1 MSVKS
6 RWVVG
11 ALVFGLAGSAVAY
24 VGFGASG
31 HRRDRDK
38 VATPERAATE
48 RADKGQDVERL
59 SAELALMRREINHL
73 RDRESEQKAPEAAEP
88 PATGAEEVD
97 PQKLRAEHE
106 EADRQ
111 WKDHMAEVA
120 MDFEQETVDRTFSTK
135 ATAAVEQEL
144 QNNPVIQA
152 AAGKVECRTHTCRL
166 EIRDARN
173 SDVSKQLQMFV
184 HKIGPTLPRAQA
196 DEVSDPNGQTH
207 LVLYM
212 TDQEPVAQGPNK

>member
-24 VGFGASG
+24 LGSDAST
-31 HRRDRDK
+31 HRRDRNEAAAK
-38 VATPERAATE
+38 ESAATD
-48 RADKGQDVERL
+48 RADQGQDVERL
-59 SAELALMRREINHL
+59 RAELALLRGELNHL
-73 RDRESEQKAPEAAEP
+73 RDRESEQKAPEAAEH
-88 PATGAEEVD
+88 PATEAEEVD
-97 PQKLRAEHE
+97 PQKLRAERE

-120 MDFEQETVDRTFSTK
+120 MDFEQETVDRTFATK
-135 ATAAVEQEL
+135 ATTAVEQEL

-173 SDVSKQLQMFV
+173 SEVSKQLQMFV
-184 HKIGPTLPRAQA
+184 HKLGPTLPRAQA
-196 DEVSDPNGQTH
+196 DQVQDANGQTN